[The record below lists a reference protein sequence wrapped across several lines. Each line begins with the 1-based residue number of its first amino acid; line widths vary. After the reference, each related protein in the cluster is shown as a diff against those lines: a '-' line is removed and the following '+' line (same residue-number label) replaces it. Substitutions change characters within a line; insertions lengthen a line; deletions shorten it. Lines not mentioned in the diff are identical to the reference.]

1 MQGDGNLHYGIWR
14 PSLPSSDEHHF
25 GWITADVSRLMR
37 TVFDRRMRNLG
48 LTRAQWLALTR
59 LHRRPGASQQ
69 ELAGM
74 MEIEKAPA
82 GRIVDRLQDKGW
94 IERRSDAAD
103 RRVNRIYLT
112 ERGERI
118 HAAMSPIAAA
128 TVDDALDDLSQQE
141 RDRLIGLMLR
151 VKASLTRL
159 AEADII
165 SEDIDVEGDDIT
177 EARVL

>member
-1 MQGDGNLHYGIWR
+1 LH
-14 PSLPSSDEHHF
+14 SSDEHHF

-37 TVFDRRMRNLG
+37 TVFDRRMRKLG

-69 ELAGM
+69 ELADM

-82 GRIVDRLQDKGW
+82 GSILDRLQDKGW
-94 IERRSDAAD
+94 IERRADATD
-103 RRVNRIYLT
+103 RRINRIYLT

-118 HAAMSPIAAA
+118 HAAMLPIAAA
-128 TVDDALDDLSQQE
+128 TIDEALADLSRQE
-141 RDRLIGLMLR
+141 QDRLIGLMMR
-151 VKASLTRL
+151 VKANLTRL
-159 AEADII
+159 AEADVI
-165 SEDIDVEGDDIT
+165 SEDFDVEGDAIT

>member
-1 MQGDGNLHYGIWR
+1 MQGDGNLRYDIWR
-14 PSLPSSDEHHF
+14 PQLPRLDEHHF

-94 IERRSDAAD
+94 IERRADAAD

-112 ERGERI
+112 ERGERVY
-118 HAAMSPIAAA
+118 AAISPIAAA
-128 TVDDALDDLSQQE
+128 TVNDALEGLSQQD

-151 VKASLTRL
+151 VKASLTQL
-159 AEADII
+159 ADADII
-165 SEDIDVEGDDIT
+165 SEDIDVESDFLT

>member
-1 MQGDGNLHYGIWR
+1 MH
-14 PSLPSSDEHHF
+14 SSDEHHF

-37 TVFDRRMRNLG
+37 TVFDRRMRKLG

-69 ELAGM
+69 ELADM

-82 GRIVDRLQDKGW
+82 GRILDRLQDKGW
-94 IERRSDAAD
+94 IERRADATD
-103 RRVNRIYLT
+103 RRINRIYLT

-118 HAAMSPIAAA
+118 HAAMLPIAAA
-128 TVDDALDDLSQQE
+128 TVDEALADLSRQE
-141 RDRLIGLMLR
+141 QDRLIGLMMR
-151 VKASLTRL
+151 VKANLTRL
-159 AEADII
+159 AEADVI
-165 SEDIDVEGDDIT
+165 SEDFDVEGDAIT

>member
-1 MQGDGNLHYGIWR
+1 MQGDGNLHYDIWR
-14 PSLPSSDEHHF
+14 LSLSRSDDHHF

-37 TVFDRRMRNLG
+37 TVFDRRMRKLG

-82 GRIVDRLQDKGW
+82 GRIIDRLQDKGW
-94 IERRSDAAD
+94 IERRADAAD
-103 RRVNRIYLT
+103 RRINRIYLT
-112 ERGERI
+112 DRGERI
-118 HAAMSPIAAA
+118 HAAMSPSAAA
-128 TVDDALDDLSQQE
+128 TVEDALDDLSRQE
-141 RDRLIGLMLR
+141 RDRLISLMLR

-165 SEDIDVEGDDIT
+165 SEDIDVEGDDMT
-177 EARVL
+177 GARVL